1 MGVTYTTNYN
11 LIRPNPFEEEDA
23 WASLLNTNL
32 TSIDSILF
40 GKLTS
45 TAAVSSVAGLTPAAD
60 RLAYYTGAS
69 AAALTTLTA
78 FARSLMAGVDA
89 AAMRATLGLGGLA
102 TLSAVGAAEIT
113 DGSVGTAEL
122 ANLSVTTAKLADSS
136 VTTAKLAD
144 SSVAAAK
151 IASGAIPA
159 AFPSGTRMLF
169 QQTAAP
175 TGWTKDTTIDDKAL
189 RVVSGAVSSGGSV
202 AFSTAFANRTVSGN
216 VDNFTATG
224 TIVGTALDATQIPSH
239 SHFIASPGGVGSGA
253 LSNSNYVDYSM
264 TSWGTSNNNYVL
276 YGTSAASDRGLTSS
290 TGGGGAHNNTQPTM
304 MLNYIIKT

>member
-102 TLSAVGAAEIT
+102 THRNCI
-113 DGSVGTAEL
+113 
-122 ANLSVTTAKLADSS
+122 
-136 VTTAKLAD
+136 
-144 SSVAAAK
+144 
-151 IASGAIPA
+151 
-159 AFPSGTRMLF
+159 
-169 QQTAAP
+169 
-175 TGWTKDTTIDDKAL
+175 
-189 RVVSGAVSSGGSV
+189 
-202 AFSTAFANRTVSGN
+202 
-216 VDNFTATG
+216 
-224 TIVGTALDATQIPSH
+224 
-239 SHFIASPGGVGSGA
+239 
-253 LSNSNYVDYSM
+253 
-264 TSWGTSNNNYVL
+264 
-276 YGTSAASDRGLTSS
+276 
-290 TGGGGAHNNTQPTM
+290 
-304 MLNYIIKT
+304 